1 MSQQA
6 NDNKPPSL
14 RRILA
19 LCLSIVLGFF
29 TFGVAAPAQA
39 ASPERAEVSS
49 YTCLWYTVRR
59 GDTLGE
65 LAMRYNTTV
74 LTLRRVN
81 GLKTTRIYVGQ
92 RLCIPRYAPPVP
104 PQPPAGPWRGEYWNN
119 TIQSGPPALTRNDA
133 AINFNW
139 GFGSPDLM
147 RVQPDYFSARWTRK
161 MNFSAGVWRFAAD
174 VDDGIRIW
182 VDGQVVLD
190 ALNFVGR
197 QTPSVD
203 VPLTQGTH
211 EIRVDYVEQT
221 QLAFI
226 KLDIT
231 RVGSLPP
238 QPPPPPPPPGTG
250 FNNGPWTVEFFAN
263 PNLVGPAASTTVV
276 CCLRFDWNGAPPA
289 PGVPGAFFSARFSQ
303 VRYFPAGVYQ
313 FVARVDDGIRIYLD
327 GNLIMNEFR
336 EQSTRTFTANANLG
350 AGNHSIVIEYVQY
363 GGTSNVSLYW
373 DFLGDPGGP
382 RAAAVGPVPYFPPL
396 P

>member
-1 MSQQA
+1 MNQRA
-6 NDNKPPSL
+6 NDNQSL
-14 RRILA
+14 TPRRIVA
-19 LCLSIVLGFF
+19 LCMSVVLGFLA
-29 TFGVAAPAQA
+29 FGFAAPAQA
-39 ASPERAEVSS
+39 ASPERAKVGS

-81 GLKTTRIYVGQ
+81 GLRTTRIYVGQ
-92 RLCIPRYAPPVP
+92 RLCIPRYQPSPPVP
-104 PQPPAGPWRGEYWNN
+104 PPSPAGPWSGEYWNN
-119 TIQSGPPALTRNDA
+119 TIQSGPPALARNEA

-147 RVQPDYFSARWTRK
+147 RVQPDYFSARWTRR
-161 MNFSAGVWRFAAD
+161 MNFAAGVWRFSAD

-203 VPLTQGTH
+203 IPLTQGVH

-221 QLAFI
+221 QQAFI
-226 KLDIT
+226 RLDMT
-231 RVGSLPP
+231 RVGTLPPAPPP
-238 QPPPPPPPPGTG
+238 QPPSAG
-250 FNNGPWTVEFFAN
+250 FNNGPWTAEFFAN
-263 PNLVGPAASTTVV
+263 ANLAGPATSTSVV
-276 CCLRFDWNGAPPA
+276 CCLRFDWNGAPPVS
-289 PGVPGAFFSARFSQ
+289 GVPGGFFSARFSQ

-336 EQSTRTFTANANLG
+336 EQSARTFTANVNLG
-350 AGNHSIVIEYVQY
+350 AGNHSIVVEYVQY

-382 RAAAVGPVPYFPPL
+382 RAAALGPLPYFPPL